1 MQTQG
6 LSATKL
12 WIGLL
17 DGKWSIVDRLD
28 QNGRRFLV
36 AQKHVGAAVD
46 QGALTARERQ
56 VIARAVTGNSVK
68 EIAFEF
74 GVASSTVTQ
83 ILRGAFMKMG
93 ISCRTELVRIHAA
106 VHRNERGALDH
117 DSAQTRKELEIAR
130 RLRNNRSLESQKPC
144 IRTAD
149 SRCFVQA

>member
-6 LSATKL
+6 LSATRL
-12 WIGLL
+12 WLGLL

-36 AQKHVGAAVD
+36 AQKHEGSAVD

-56 VIARAVTGNSVK
+56 IIARAARGNSVK

-74 GVASSTVTQ
+74 GVASSTITQ

-106 VHRNERGALDH
+106 IHRNEPSALH
-117 DSAQTRKELEIAR
+117 HGSALKRKELEIA
-130 RLRNNRSLESQKPC
+130 
-144 IRTAD
+144 
-149 SRCFVQA
+149 